1 MPRAYSDTMRSSK
14 PSRRRS
20 PLGTITGSNV
30 PLRSRG
36 TARFM
41 RDHDVDILT
50 LGQYLQPTRKHVPVA
65 EFLHPDRFSEYEEQ
79 SLKLGFR
86 YVATSR
92 RSHGAQLLQGCRVLR
107 GEYPG
112 VTRGRAGTA
121 RIQMLAADIGGWW
134 RAAHGRVKLACLSS

>member
-86 YVATSR
+86 YVAAGPMV
-92 RSHGAQLLQGCRVLR
+92 RSSYKAAEFFVASILASPRQGGNGADPDAR
-107 GEYPG
+107 G
-112 VTRGRAGTA
+112 
-121 RIQMLAADIGGWW
+121 
-134 RAAHGRVKLACLSS
+134 